1 MRITDISRPD
11 PISLS
16 GFTIIGLVIALAV
29 LAVLITI
36 ATYVYTSYISM
47 AKVTIARSVL
57 DNAGKTLFDYQIE
70 HGMYPTSIDFTN
82 CVDEQERKVF
92 PSDLCDQM
100 KGELYSIE
108 SYSISGTS
116 YVLTARA
123 RDNKHTL
130 LKLMEGKI
138 TKQGR

>member
-16 GFTIIGLVIALAV
+16 GFTILGLVIALAV
-29 LAVLITI
+29 LAVLVTI
-36 ATYVYTSYISM
+36 ATYVYTGYISM

-57 DNAGKTLFDYQIE
+57 DDAGKTLFDYQLE
-70 HGMYPTSIDFTN
+70 NGMYPDSIDFTS
-82 CVDEQERKVF
+82 CVDDQGRRVF
-92 PSDLCDQM
+92 PSGLCDQI
-100 KGELYSIE
+100 KEELYSIE